1 MSKKRKRDPHTLQ
14 FWCICPLG
22 KFQLIEFPSALG
34 QNYIDTFGL
43 LQTRTKAEMESW
55 LGHHHVS
62 WRYVS

>member
-1 MSKKRKRDPHTLQ
+1 MAKKRKRDPHTLR
-14 FWCICPLG
+14 FWCIDTLD

-43 LQTRTKAEMESW
+43 LQTRTNVEMESW
-55 LGHHHVS
+55 LAHHHVS